1 MGLPLG
7 HRVRTAAVHGTALAL
22 ACAVSYLLTTRVLN
36 RVHEVSPHD
45 TLIGGLW
52 AVIATAFVY
61 RLSYNQSLS
70 AALSRASATCLTFV
84 LSFVYLLFLPFSVWG
99 MAVLIGAAAFVLLLV
114 GRSDDVVAATATI
127 AVVMVIAAIN
137 PLHAWEQPILR
148 LGDTAVGI
156 AIGMG
161 VSWLGLQA
169 TSLGRSLEGRS
180 SALGKISD

>member
-1 MGLPLG
+1 
-7 HRVRTAAVHGTALAL
+7 
-22 ACAVSYLLTTRVLN
+22 
-36 RVHEVSPHD
+36 
-45 TLIGGLW
+45 
-52 AVIATAFVY
+52 
-61 RLSYNQSLS
+61 
-70 AALSRASATCLTFV
+70 
-84 LSFVYLLFLPFSVWG
+84 
-99 MAVLIGAAAFVLLLV
+99 
-114 GRSDDVVAATATI
+114 
-127 AVVMVIAAIN
+127 MVIAAIN